1 MTNNSLAIVLAG
13 HGISTDK
20 NIEALLDL
28 NIPEGALSPFTVE
41 RITRNQK
48 GLKAALAWFEGEDLA
63 VERVADPIA
72 KLVEYKDKRGW
83 DAQLV
88 MVPDFDNSDDQELI
102 HAAQEAG
109 IVVKDLTG
117 AYDDILPEDQPAAN
131 ENDGPVESNVKL
143 VAAPFTDAEVTF
155 LKHLVTLISSASPL
169 IDFLKSGTP
178 LVLASLTDEVAAQAK
193 LDKDMEDA
201 PFDGGTQVGSATK
214 KPGTTVMFMNEDGHY
229 RNAEGRRKS
238 SKEIRV
244 WLTDE
249 EIESLPLA
257 IYDPEA

>member
-1 MTNNSLAIVLAG
+1 VLAG
-13 HGISTDK
+13 HGVSTDK
-20 NIEALLDL
+20 NIESLLDL
-28 NIPEGALSPFTVE
+28 NIPEGDICPFTVE
-41 RITRNQK
+41 RIARNQK
-48 GLKAALAWFEGEDLA
+48 GLKTALAWFESESLE
-63 VERVADPIA
+63 VERVADPIG
-72 KLVEYKDKRGW
+72 KLVEYKKKRGW

-88 MVPDFDNSDDQELI
+88 MVPDFDNEDDQQLI

-131 ENDGPVESNVKL
+131 ENDGPVEPNVK
-143 VAAPFTDAEVTF
+143 F
-155 LKHLVTLISSASPL
+155 
-169 IDFLKSGTP
+169 
-178 LVLASLTDEVAAQAK
+178 VAAQFTNSEVEVLKK
-193 LDKDMEDA
+193 LANFLIHFTGATPADHEEITYREGGFNSPVKTLTLSGEDV